1 MENKEF
7 FNLFFEFRFEEKI
20 EKPLELISHSNVIS
34 TNALNPVIVKAIEKT
49 KLGEVIRLK
58 RIYNF

>member
-7 FNLFFEFRFEEKI
+7 FSLFSEFRYEVFEEKI

-34 TNALNPVIVKAIEKT
+34 TNALNPVIANATEKS
-49 KLGEVIRLK
+49 KIGG
-58 RIYNF
+58 